1 MKLKMLV
8 WAAAGLLIAGA
19 ALPMSEARAQQRSDG
34 FVTLSQLFQNFQR
47 PAVRNEPPAARQ
59 QTRQQSGA
67 HARREV
73 AYKTSKPVGSIVVE
87 TRERALYYVLGN
99 GRAIRYAIGVGREGF
114 QWSGSHKIT
123 RKAEWPTWTPPAEMR
138 KRQPGL
144 PVQMAGGPNNPLGAR
159 ALYIGNTLY
168 RIHGTNDP
176 NSIGRAMSSGC
187 IRMMNHDIIDLYNR
201 TKIGAR
207 VYVYH

>member
-1 MKLKMLV
+1 MRLKSFL
-8 WAAAGLLIAGA
+8 WTTAAILFMGA
-19 ALPMSEARAQQRSDG
+19 SLPISGAQAQQPNDG

-47 PAVRNEPPAARQ
+47 PNARVDRN
-59 QTRQQSGA
+59 SGRHQNA
-67 HARREV
+67 SHARREV
-73 AYKTSKPVGSIVVE
+73 SYKTSKPAGSIVVE
-87 TRERALYYVLGN
+87 TGERALYYVLGD
-99 GRAIRYAIGVGREGF
+99 GRAIRYAIGVGRDGF
-114 QWSGSHKIT
+114 RWSGSHKLS

-159 ALYIGNTLY
+159 ALYIGSTLY

-176 NSIGRAMSSGC
+176 GSIGRAMSSGC
-187 IRMMNHDIIDLYNR
+187 IRMMNHDIIDLYDR
-201 TKIGAR
+201 ARIGAR